1 MPFALAKEYPRL
13 WSINS
18 GVAMVVTDLHG
29 DWKAYQYFRDCFI
42 GLHAKGKADCL
53 IFVGDLIHSESEKF
67 PDQSVDIVLDVLNL
81 QSKFGETIMYLCGNH
96 ELPHIYSYGL
106 GKGKTEYTPAFEK
119 EMTQRNV
126 RAEIID
132 LFYNLPFYIRT
143 ASGVSISHAGATPRI
158 SNFQLATK
166 LFDWNHQTLFTQA
179 RTKLAEGNQ
188 DGMRRAYARLSQA
201 ESYNDLAVKYLSVS
215 GIDDPRYDDLLLG
228 FFVTSNNDFDLL
240 YSALSTACEQEF
252 DLETYNIALTGLLQ
266 YISLEYSTQTI
277 LVSGHM
283 TVQNGYQVVTRNQLR
298 IASGVHAKPSKT
310 ARYLLF
316 DTAQPIR
323 NMENLL
329 SGLLPIS

>member
-1 MPFALAKEYPRL
+1 MPFALAKEHPRL
-13 WSINS
+13 WSLNS

-29 DWKAYQYFRDCFI
+29 NWNAYQYFRDCFM

-53 IFVGDLIHSESEKF
+53 IFIGDLIHSESEKF

-81 QSKFGETIMYLCGNH
+81 QSKFDEAIMYLCGNH
-96 ELPHIYSYGL
+96 ELPHLYGYSL
-106 GKGKTEYTPAFEK
+106 AKREIEYTPAFENQ
-119 EMTQRNV
+119 MTQRNV

-143 ASGVSISHAGATPRI
+143 ASGVSIAHAGATPLI
-158 SNFQLATK
+158 SNFQLAMK
-166 LFDWNHQTLFTQA
+166 LFDWDHQTLLTQA
-179 RTKLAEGNQ
+179 RTKLAEGDK
-188 DGMRRAYARLSQA
+188 DGMRRTYARLSQA
-201 ESYNDLAVKYLSVS
+201 ASYNDLAAKYLSVS

-240 YSALSTACEQEF
+240 YSALSTGCEQEF
-252 DLETYNIALTGLLQ
+252 GLEAYHTALTDLLD
-266 YISLEYSTQTI
+266 YISLEYSNQTI

-298 IASGVHAKPSKT
+298 IASGVHAKPSRT
-310 ARYLLF
+310 ARYLLL
-316 DTAQPIR
+316 DAAQPIG

-329 SGLLPIS
+329 AGLLSIS